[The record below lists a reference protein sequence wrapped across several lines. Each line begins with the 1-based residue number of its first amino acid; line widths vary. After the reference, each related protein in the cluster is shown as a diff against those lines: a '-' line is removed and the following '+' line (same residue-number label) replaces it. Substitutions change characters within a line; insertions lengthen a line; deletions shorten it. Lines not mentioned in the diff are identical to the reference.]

1 MSNLTR
7 SMMLG
12 KSSVNDAYT
21 YAQLSALAAAG
32 GLTPNSWYV
41 AADSGVRYWAP
52 DASTLQSDPPPAQ
65 ASAES
70 GRTILWDYERDG
82 TSGFVI
88 VASSCTISGTTLNGV
103 PCAKLTGT
111 GVATIYVNIT
121 LPGVSGFTG
130 GLGIDCA
137 SERANGTQLTVRVGL
152 DSAVAN
158 YASASVNPTAASNT
172 SAWTYNDLQ
181 EYAIQAFPGGSPA
194 DSGFSYGGTWSP
206 SGPTYPT
213 EVAYAHVRVANVGG
227 QIPVMYVRRV
237 YSIAPRVSRVAI
249 VLDDGYASAYRLL
262 KPVLESRKLRATWAI
277 IPSEIDGT
285 ATFMK
290 WRDIGRLFDQGHE
303 IVTHGN
309 LGVNVAADL
318 SAFMAQFRIE
328 RQAIRDQGFATAR
341 SDRCYVWP
349 GGNHQYATNDTTYRD
364 AMRADGIVIA
374 RSAMPLQQYSFTADT
389 WPDRLTLPIIGH
401 TQKASSG
408 LEATNIA
415 DMVSR
420 INNAALFGT
429 DVILM
434 LHAGVASTDTNWG
447 SNGTLNIRTN
457 DLATICDAIRTNV
470 IAGTQQS
477 VLFGELA

>member
-1 MSNLTR
+1 MSKSLSSGPMRAVQWTDQYGTAQRLPNGR
-7 SMMLG
+7 SA
-12 KSSVNDAYT
+12 KYERSR
-21 YAQLSALAAAG
+21 YADKA
-32 GLTPNSWYV
+32 
-41 AADSGVRYWAP
+41 
-52 DASTLQSDPPPAQ
+52 
-65 ASAES
+65 

-82 TSGFVI
+82 TGAMTI
-88 VASSCTISGTTLNGV
+88 VGSSCTISGTTLNGV

-111 GVATIYVNIT
+111 GAATIYVNIT
-121 LPGVSGFTG
+121 LTSAFGFTG

-137 SERANGTQLTVRVGL
+137 AERANTTQLTARVAL
-152 DSAVAN
+152 DSSVAN

-172 SAWTYNDLQ
+172 SCWTYNDTQ

-194 DSGFSYGGTWSP
+194 DSGFGYGGTWSP

-213 EVAYAHVRVANVGG
+213 EVAYAHVRAANVGG
-227 QIPVMYVRRV
+227 QTPIFYVRRV
-237 YSIAPRVSRVAI
+237 YALAPRVSRVAVI
-249 VLDDGYASAYRLL
+249 VDDGYATAYRLL
-262 KPVLESRKLRATWAI
+262 KPVLESRKIRASWAL
-277 IPSEIDGT
+277 IPSEIDGGS

-290 WRDIGRLFDQGHE
+290 WTDVNRLFDQGHE
-303 IVTHGN
+303 IVTHGS
-309 LGVNVAADL
+309 LGVDTAGGL
-318 SAFMAQFRIE
+318 SPFMAQAMAE
-328 RQAIRDQGFATAR
+328 RQRIRDLGYATAR

-364 AMRADGIVIA
+364 AMRAAGIVIA
-374 RSAMPLQQYSFTADT
+374 RGAMPMPQYSLTMDT

-415 DMVSR
+415 DMVSY

-434 LHAGVASTDTNWG
+434 LHAGVASTDTSWG
-447 SNGTLNIRTN
+447 SNSGLNIRTT

-477 VLFGELA
+477 VTFGELA